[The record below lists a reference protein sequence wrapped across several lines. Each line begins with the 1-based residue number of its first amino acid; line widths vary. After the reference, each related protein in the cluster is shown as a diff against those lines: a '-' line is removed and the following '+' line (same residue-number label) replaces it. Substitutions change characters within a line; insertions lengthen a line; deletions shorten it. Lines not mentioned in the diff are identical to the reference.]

1 MYLQVSF
8 YLKNKEEYVSD
19 ILSAQLADLGFESFV
34 NTDEGLE
41 AYVPAR
47 VFSQNRLEMLVG
59 DFEFSELLFKITEIE
74 DRNWNEEW
82 EKHYFEPILI
92 DNKCVIHS
100 SFHKN
105 IPQAEFDIVINPKM
119 AFGTGHHETTSL
131 MISQILETD
140 LRGKT
145 VLDMGCGTSVLAI
158 LAKMCGA
165 TNVTAIDIDNWC
177 VENSLENISLNK
189 TEGIEVLL
197 GGAELLAGRHFDVIF
212 ANINRNIL
220 LADMEK
226 YVACLTKN
234 GELYMSGF
242 YSEDITVIEEKATS
256 LGMKLV
262 DFQEKN
268 NWVAVRIEPKKIP
281 L

>member
-1 MYLQVSF
+1 MSYIQILF
-8 YLKNKEEYVSD
+8 YLKNNEEYISD

-34 NTDEGLE
+34 NTVDGLE
-41 AYVPAR
+41 AYIKKQI
-47 VFSQNRLEMLVG
+47 FSKEHLDTLVK
-59 DFEFSELLFKITEIE
+59 DFEYSELSYKIIE
-74 DRNWNEEW
+74 VEDKNWNEEW

-100 SFHKN
+100 SFHQN
-105 IPQAEFDIVINPKM
+105 VPQAEYDIIINPKM

-131 MISQILETD
+131 MISKILQAD

-158 LAKMCGA
+158 FAKMRGA
-165 TNVTAIDIDNWC
+165 SNLTAIDIDDWC
-177 VENSLENISLNK
+177 VENSLENIRLNK
-189 TEGIEVLL
+189 IDGIEVLL
-197 GGAELLAGRHFDVIF
+197 GGAELLSGRHFDVIF

-220 LADMEK
+220 LADMAE
-226 YVACLTKN
+226 YIACLPPN

-242 YSEDITVIEEKATS
+242 YSEDIPVIKEKALS
-256 LGMKLV
+256 LGMKFV

-268 NWVAVRIEPKKIP
+268 NWTVVRLIKN
-281 L
+281 

>member
-1 MYLQVSF
+1 MSYIQILF
-8 YLKNKEEYVSD
+8 YLKNNEEYISD

-34 NTDEGLE
+34 NTADGLE
-41 AYVPAR
+41 AYIKKQI
-47 VFSQNRLEMLVG
+47 FSKEHLNTLVK
-59 DFEFSELLFKITEIE
+59 DFEYSELSYKVVEVE
-74 DRNWNEEW
+74 DKDWNEEW

-100 SFHKN
+100 SFHQN
-105 IPQAEFDIVINPKM
+105 VPQAEFDIIINPKM

-131 MISQILETD
+131 MISKILQAD

-158 LAKMCGA
+158 FAKMRGA
-165 TNVTAIDIDNWC
+165 ASLTAIDIDDWC
-177 VENSLENISLNK
+177 VENSLENIKLNK
-189 TEGIEVLL
+189 IDGIEVLL
-197 GGAELLAGRHFDVIF
+197 GGAELLSGRHFDVIF

-220 LADMEK
+220 LADMAE
-226 YVACLTKN
+226 YIACLPPN

-242 YSEDITVIEEKATS
+242 YSEDVPVIKEKALS
-256 LGMKLV
+256 LGMKFV

-268 NWVAVRIEPKKIP
+268 NWTVIRLIKN
-281 L
+281 